1 MGWDVATIGIGH
13 KLPIDNPKAL
23 AREVAQ
29 GLKKNIKLGYW
40 AWLEYD
46 EEKQYLS
53 TKLYVFV
60 EMDRFIVDKS
70 LPFLCL
76 SIPYY
81 QERSIRAQ
89 LRRKPFS
96 EISYSEDYLRF
107 ALMAEDN
114 THALY
119 ELGPEDIKESTISI
133 FRENIDLDVYQTA
146 RWFGWTHYFN
156 SIEHR
161 ETLHNYRIAVSEQ
174 AKSLGCSQVVYFSDQ
189 GPTQSIYEQV
199 FLTAQELVEYIDKR
213 AYVLDD
219 KSLSQEEQDSWIKDG
234 KIIQYADYFDGSLR
248 LGDEEFIDIVYDDFR
263 GLKEV

>member
-1 MGWDVATIGIGH
+1 MGWDVTAIGIGH

-29 GLKKNIKLGYW
+29 CLKKNIKLGYW

-53 TKLYVFV
+53 TKPYVFV

-96 EISYSEDYLRF
+96 EISYSEDYLRS
-107 ALMAEDN
+107 ALMTADD
-114 THALY
+114 TGALY
-119 ELGPEDIKESTISI
+119 ELGPEDIEATTVRI
-133 FRENIDLDVYQTA
+133 FQENIDLDIYQTA
-146 RWFGWTHYFN
+146 RWFGWTHYFK

-174 AKSLGCSQVVYFSDQ
+174 AMSLGCSQVVYFADQ
-189 GPTQSIYEQV
+189 GPAQNIYEQV
-199 FLTAQELVEYIDKR
+199 CSTVQELKDYIDR
-213 AYVLDD
+213 RTYILDNGG
-219 KSLSQEEQDSWIKDG
+219 LSQEEKDSWIKNG
-234 KIIQYADYFDGSLR
+234 RIIQYADYFDGSLR
-248 LGDEEFIDIVYDDFR
+248 LGDDEFIDIVYDDFR
-263 GLKEV
+263 GLREV